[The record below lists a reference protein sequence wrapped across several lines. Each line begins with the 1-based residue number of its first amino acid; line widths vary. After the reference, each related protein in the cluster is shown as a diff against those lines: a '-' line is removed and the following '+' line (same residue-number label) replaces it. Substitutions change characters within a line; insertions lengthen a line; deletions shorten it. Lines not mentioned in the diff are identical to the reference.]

1 MISNFTNIN
10 KAKESLIKQWWSAI
24 PPVFMKR
31 TTTSDWR
38 QKRDHDIG
46 HLCSGLG
53 QAQTCGALKALNYF
67 QSFDFERTS
76 WWRLFQKCV
85 AHTKLDIYA
94 FYSTSYMTT
103 HNKEVIYFR
112 FWLWIIDCVGATQ
125 EGNLCRF
132 FSTCIYL
139 YCRYRY
145 KRGGSGLH

>member
-1 MISNFTNIN
+1 MMISNFTNIN

-53 QAQTCGALKALNYF
+53 QAQTCGVLKALNYF

-85 AHTKLDIYA
+85 AHTKLDIYV
-94 FYSTSYMTT
+94 FIKLVNVILILPSCICNDNIGIYKWKKTCTDSPPVWHQHNRLFTT
-103 HNKEVIYFR
+103 K
-112 FWLWIIDCVGATQ
+112 T
-125 EGNLCRF
+125 
-132 FSTCIYL
+132 
-139 YCRYRY
+139 
-145 KRGGSGLH
+145 